1 VVPLLGPSFSSSS
14 CFAFLLRL
22 SVSSVDVA
30 CLRVRD
36 ASLGGDLAD
45 PEWCI
50 PEQVVGM
57 VMVA

>member
-22 SVSSVDVA
+22 SISSVDVA
-30 CLRVRD
+30 HLRVHD
-36 ASLGGDLAD
+36 AGFGGNLAD
-45 PEWCI
+45 PEWCV
-50 PEQVVGM
+50 PEWVVGM